1 MNTEKRLRVWL
12 PVLIAFGIVI
22 GIFIGNTYSIF
33 DFSSGKTGS
42 NKFNSVLRYIDE
54 SYVDSIDMSAFLED
68 AIPSVV
74 EGLDPHSRYF
84 TSEQMLRL
92 TEDLEGHFSGIGVEF
107 FVQNDTIVVMGIING
122 GPSEAAGIMAGDRIV
137 TVNDSLV
144 AGKAITNTGV
154 VENLRGEGGS
164 KVKLGIYR
172 KPNPEL
178 IEITVTRGDI
188 PVNSIEASYM
198 VTEEIGLIKVVKF
211 GGNTFNDFISAISKL
226 KNQGSKSFIIDLR
239 GNEGGY
245 LEAAT
250 SMTNEFLA
258 KGDLIV
264 YAEGRSFPRTD
275 SYATGSGTCKESDL
289 VVLIDELSA
298 SSSEIFAGAVQD
310 NDRGLVIGRRSFGK
324 GLVQSQRV
332 YEDGSAMRLTVARY
346 YTASGRSIQRNY
358 EKGKNDEYEME
369 AVYRYMQGDY
379 ADTDTIDSKHMT
391 PYETMG
397 GRTVYGGSG
406 IMPDIFIPRDSLVMN
421 SYYNSIMSKG
431 YVQEYAAYYTD
442 IHRDKL
448 DKFDSWGELNEYLK
462 RQPILLNLVSYAD
475 SKGIRRR
482 PYLINESR
490 DLLESLLRGFIVRHF
505 WGYDGYYPVY
515 FESDNLVNKAVELL
529 ETGKAT
535 PTAIVN
541 EKYKEYLGEKEK

>member
-1 MNTEKRLRVWL
+1 MNTEKRLRAWL
-12 PVLIAFGIVI
+12 PLLIALGIAL
-22 GIFIGNTYSIF
+22 GILIGNTFSIF
-33 DFSSGKTGS
+33 NSNSGKTGS
-42 NKFNSVLRYIDE
+42 SKFNSVLRYIDE
-54 SYVDSIDMSAFLED
+54 SYVDTLDMATFLED

-92 TEDLEGHFSGIGVEF
+92 TEELEGHFSGIGVEF
-107 FVQNDTIVVMGIING
+107 FVQQDTIVVMGIING
-122 GPSEAAGIMAGDRIV
+122 GPSEAAGIVPGDRIV

-154 VENLRGEGGS
+154 VENLRGDNGS
-164 KVKLGIYR
+164 KVTLGIYR
-172 KPNPEL
+172 QPNPEL

-188 PVNSIEASYM
+188 PVNSVEAAYM
-198 VTEEIGLIKVVKF
+198 ITEEVGLIKVVKF
-211 GGNTFNDFISAISKL
+211 GGNTFNEFISAISKL
-226 KNQGSKSFIIDLR
+226 KSQGCQSFIVDLR

-245 LEAAT
+245 LDAAT
-250 SMTNEFLA
+250 SMTNEFLP

-264 YAEGRSFPRTD
+264 YAEGRNFPRTD
-275 SYATGSGTCKESDL
+275 SYATGTGTCKTNDL

-310 NDRGLVIGRRSFGK
+310 NDRGLIVGRRSFGK
-324 GLVQSQRV
+324 GLVQSQRI

-346 YTASGRSIQRNY
+346 YTASGRSIQRSY
-358 EKGKNDEYEME
+358 EKGKSAEYEME

-379 ADTDTIDSKHMT
+379 ANTDTIDSLNMMQF
-391 PYETMG
+391 ETMG
-397 GRTVYGGSG
+397 GRKVYAGSG
-406 IMPDIFIPRDSLVMN
+406 IMPDVFIPRDSVVMN
-421 SYYNSIMSKG
+421 SYYNSVMSKG

-442 IHRDKL
+442 MNRSKL
-448 DKFDSWGELNEYLK
+448 QDFESWSDLNDYLK

-490 DLLESLLRGFIVRHF
+490 ELLESLLRGFIVRHF

-529 ETGKAT
+529 ETGKAST
-535 PTAIVN
+535 SAIVN
-541 EKYKEYLGEKEK
+541 EEYK

>member
-1 MNTEKRLRVWL
+1 MNSEKRLRAWIPL
-12 PVLIAFGIVI
+12 LIAISIAI

-33 DFSSGKTGS
+33 DFGSGRLGSS
-42 NKFNSVLRYIDE
+42 KFNSVLGYINE
-54 SYVDSIDMSAFLED
+54 SYVDTIDMTTFLEE
-68 AIPSVV
+68 AIPSIV

-84 TSEQMLRL
+84 TSEQMMRL
-92 TEDLEGHFSGIGVEF
+92 TEELEGHFSGIGVEF
-107 FVQNDTIVVMGIING
+107 FVQKDTIVVMGIIDG
-122 GPSEAAGIMAGDRIV
+122 GPSEAAGIMPGDRIV
-137 TVNDSLV
+137 TVNDSLI
-144 AGKAITNTGV
+144 AGKEITNAGV
-154 VENLRGEGGS
+154 VENLRGESGS

-178 IEITVTRGDI
+178 LEITVTRGDI
-188 PVNSIEASYM
+188 PVNSVEAAYM
-198 VTEEIGLIKVVKF
+198 ITEEIGLIKVVKF
-211 GGNTFNDFISAISKL
+211 GGNTFNEFISAISKL
-226 KNQGSKSFIIDLR
+226 KNQGCQSFIIDLR

-250 SMTNEFLA
+250 SMTNEFLP

-264 YAEGRSFPRTD
+264 YAEGRNFPRTD
-275 SYATGSGTCKESDL
+275 SYATGTGTCKTNDL

-346 YTASGRSIQRNY
+346 YTASGRSIQRSY
-358 EKGKNDEYEME
+358 EKGKNTEYEME

-379 ADTDTIDSKHMT
+379 TNNVDSLQMIS
-391 PYETMG
+391 YETMG
-397 GRTVYGGSG
+397 GRKVYGGSG
-406 IMPDIFIPRDSLVMN
+406 IMPDVFIPRDSTAVN
-421 SYYNSIMSKG
+421 SYYNSVMSKG

-442 IHRDKL
+442 INRSKL
-448 DKFDSWGELNEYLK
+448 EGFESWSDLNEYLK
-462 RQPILLNLVSYAD
+462 KQPLLLNLVSYAD
-475 SKGIRRR
+475 SKGVRRR

-490 DLLESLLRGFIVRHF
+490 DLMETLLRGFIVRHF

-515 FESDNLVNKAVELL
+515 FDSDELVNKAVELL
-529 ETGKAT
+529 ETGKAS
-535 PTAIVN
+535 PRAVVS
-541 EKYKEYLGEKEK
+541 EAYK

>member
-1 MNTEKRLRVWL
+1 MNSEKRLRAWIPL
-12 PVLIAFGIVI
+12 LIAISIAI

-33 DFSSGKTGS
+33 DFGSGRIGSS
-42 NKFNSVLRYIDE
+42 KFNSVLGYINE
-54 SYVDSIDMSAFLED
+54 SYVDTIDMTTFLEE

-84 TSEQMLRL
+84 TSEQMMRL
-92 TEDLEGHFSGIGVEF
+92 TEELEGHFSGIGVEF
-107 FVQNDTIVVMGIING
+107 FVQKDTIVVMGIIDG
-122 GPSEAAGIMAGDRIV
+122 GPSEAAGIMPGDRIV
-137 TVNDSLV
+137 TVNDSLI
-144 AGKAITNTGV
+144 AGKEITNAGV
-154 VENLRGEGGS
+154 VENLRGESGS

-178 IEITVTRGDI
+178 LEITVTRGDI
-188 PVNSIEASYM
+188 PVNSVEAAYM
-198 VTEEIGLIKVVKF
+198 ITEEIGLIKVVKF
-211 GGNTFNDFISAISKL
+211 GGNTFNEFISAISKL
-226 KNQGSKSFIIDLR
+226 KNQGCQSFIIDLR

-250 SMTNEFLA
+250 SMTNEFLP

-264 YAEGRSFPRTD
+264 YAEGRNFPRTD
-275 SYATGSGTCKESDL
+275 SYATGTGTCKTNDL

-346 YTASGRSIQRNY
+346 YTASGRSIQRSY
-358 EKGKNDEYEME
+358 EKGKNTEYEME

-379 ADTDTIDSKHMT
+379 TNNVDSLQMIS
-391 PYETMG
+391 YETMG
-397 GRTVYGGSG
+397 GRKVYGGSG
-406 IMPDIFIPRDSLVMN
+406 IMPDVFIPRDSTAVN
-421 SYYNSIMSKG
+421 SYYNSVMSKG

-442 IHRDKL
+442 INRSKL
-448 DKFDSWGELNEYLK
+448 EGFESWSDLNEYLK
-462 RQPILLNLVSYAD
+462 KQPLLLNLVSYAD
-475 SKGIRRR
+475 SKGVRRR

-490 DLLESLLRGFIVRHF
+490 DLMETLLRGFIVRHF

-515 FESDNLVNKAVELL
+515 FDSDELVNKAVELL
-529 ETGKAT
+529 ETGKAS
-535 PTAIVN
+535 PRAVVS
-541 EKYKEYLGEKEK
+541 EAYK

>member
-1 MNTEKRLRVWL
+1 MNTEKRLRSWL
-12 PVLIAFGIVI
+12 PLLIAVGIVI

-33 DFSSGKTGS
+33 NFSSGKTSS

-54 SYVDSIDMSAFLED
+54 SYVDSLDMSAFLED
-68 AIPSVV
+68 AIPSLV

-107 FVQNDTIVVMGIING
+107 FVQKDTIVVMGIING
-122 GPSEAAGIMAGDRIV
+122 GPSEAAGIKAGDRII

-154 VENLRGEGGS
+154 VENLRGESGS

-188 PVNSIEASYM
+188 PVNSIEAAYM
-198 VTEEIGLIKVVKF
+198 ITEEIGLIKVVKF

-226 KNQGSKSFIIDLR
+226 KNQGCKSFIIDLR

-250 SMTNEFLA
+250 SMTNEFLP

-275 SYATGSGTCKESDL
+275 SYATGTGTCKENDL

-310 NDRGLVIGRRSFGK
+310 NDRGLIIGRRSFGK

-332 YEDGSAMRLTVARY
+332 YDDGSAMRLTVARY

-358 EKGKNDEYEME
+358 EKGKNDEYEMD

-379 ADTDTIDSKHMT
+379 ADTDTIDSKHMK
-391 PYETMG
+391 PYETKG

-406 IMPDIFIPRDSLVMN
+406 IMPDIFIPRDSVVLN

-442 IHRDKL
+442 MNRSKL
-448 DKFDSWGELNEYLK
+448 DEYESWEELNEFLK
-462 RQPILLNLVSYAD
+462 KQPLLLNLVSFAD

-515 FESDNLVNKAVELL
+515 FEADHLVNKAVELL
-529 ETGKAT
+529 ETGKAS
-535 PTAIVN
+535 PRAIVN
-541 EKYKEYLGEKEK
+541 EEYK

>member
-1 MNTEKRLRVWL
+1 MNTEKKLRAWIPL
-12 PVLIAFGIVI
+12 LIAFSIAI
-22 GIFIGNTYSIF
+22 GVFIGNTYSVF
-33 DFSSGKTGS
+33 DFSSGRTKS

-54 SYVDSIDMSAFLED
+54 SFVDTIDMTSFLED

-84 TSEQMLRL
+84 TSEQMMRL
-92 TEDLEGHFSGIGVEF
+92 TEELEGHFSGIGVEF
-107 FVQNDTIVVMGIING
+107 FVQNDTIVVMGIIDG
-122 GPSEAAGIMAGDRIV
+122 GPSEAAGIMPGDRIV

-144 AGKAITNTGV
+144 AGKAISNAGV
-154 VENLRGEGGS
+154 VDNLRGESGS
-164 KVKLGIYR
+164 KVRLGIYR

-188 PVNSIEASYM
+188 PVNSVEAAYM
-198 VTEEIGLIKVVKF
+198 ITEEIGLIKVVKF
-211 GGNTFNDFISAISKL
+211 GGNTFNEFISAISKL
-226 KNQGSKSFIIDLR
+226 KNQGCQSFIIDLR

-245 LEAAT
+245 LDAAI
-250 SMTNEFLA
+250 SMTNEFLS

-264 YAEGRSFPRTD
+264 YAEGRNFPRTD
-275 SYATGSGTCKESDL
+275 NYATGTGTCKSDDL

-310 NDRGLVIGRRSFGK
+310 NDRGLVIGRRSYGK

-346 YTASGRSIQRNY
+346 YTASGRSIQRSY
-358 EKGKNDEYEME
+358 EKGKNDEYQME

-379 ADTDTIDSKHMT
+379 ANNIDSLQMT
-391 PYETMG
+391 SYETVG

-406 IMPDIFIPRDSLVMN
+406 IMPDVFVPRDSTAVN

-431 YVQEYAAYYTD
+431 FVQEYAAYYTD
-442 IHRDKL
+442 MYREKL
-448 DKFDSWGELNEYLK
+448 EGYESWSELNDYLK
-462 RQPILLNLVSYAD
+462 KQPLLLNLVSYAD

-515 FESDNLVNKAVELL
+515 LESDDLVNIAVELL

-535 PTAIVN
+535 PNAVIN
-541 EKYKEYLGEKEK
+541 ERYK